1 MKKILLLPVKMMILP
16 FILLLS
22 LLSLLGKL
30 ATNLSAYLA
39 GLLLLLL
46 AAIEIYCLFSHQ
58 WMNAAIIAAI
68 FIGCLFVQFGAMIL
82 AEIAGEWAGKLAVFL
97 RS

>member
-1 MKKILLLPVKMMILP
+1 MKKILLLPVKLMILP
-16 FILLLS
+16 FMLLLS

-30 ATNLSAYLA
+30 TTNISAYLT

-46 AAIEIYCLFSHQ
+46 AAIEIYCLFAHQ
-58 WMNAAIIAAI
+58 WMNAAIIAAM
-68 FIGCLFVQFGAMIL
+68 FIGCLLLQFGAMFL
-82 AEIAGEWAGKLAVFL
+82 AEIAGEWVGKLTVFL